1 MTAPAPARPQ
11 PRLSQAHAAALA
23 PLALTTRDLDALLLA
38 LDTPRGSRA
47 QPVWVRLRPAG
58 GLPLLVRP
66 GTTDARVIVDT
77 FVGLYHLPPG
87 PLPERPTIL
96 DLGANAGYTAAHF
109 AALYPDARIIALE
122 LDADTADAA
131 RRTLA
136 PLGERV
142 TVLNAAAWDRDGS
155 VHYGGQEEW
164 GFAASDP
171 PGPCN
176 PAADDAGRTAPAVSM
191 PTLLDRFGLDRIDYA
206 KIDIEGGEA
215 RLLTP
220 DAAWLDSVRTLKV
233 EVHPPAAT
241 MAACRAALTARGM
254 AVTDDTRHWSCLI
267 ARRP

>member
-1 MTAPAPARPQ
+1 MSAPAPAPPQ
-11 PRLSQAHAAALA
+11 PRLSITHAAALA
-23 PLALTTRDLDALLLA
+23 PLALTTRDLDALLAA
-38 LDTPRGSRA
+38 LDTPQGSRA

-77 FVGLYHLPPG
+77 FVGLYHLPPA

-122 LDADTADAA
+122 LDADTAAAA
-131 RRTLA
+131 RRSLA
-136 PLGERV
+136 PLGDRV
-142 TVLNAAAWDRDGS
+142 TILHAAAWDRDGT
-155 VHYGGQEEW
+155 VHYGGAEEW
-164 GFAASDP
+164 GFAASDA
-171 PGPCN
+171 PGPDTR
-176 PAADDAGRTAPAVSM
+176 AANDHRTAPAISM

-206 KIDIEGGEA
+206 KVDIEGGEA

-220 DAAWLDSVRTLKV
+220 GAAWLDVVRSLKV

-241 MAACRAALTARGM
+241 MADCRAALTARGFE
-254 AVTDDTRHWSCLI
+254 VRDDARHWSCLV
-267 ARRP
+267 ATRR